1 MSVECNSSQI
11 FFVARFAGVPFL
23 CDESA
28 YDSCAS
34 KVPNPLI
41 RSSPIR
47 QGWRVRLDASLPTSC
62 RLITTAAS
70 VQAAAAA
77 GTPILSSVLQ
87 RLTEMFKLQ

>member
-1 MSVECNSSQI
+1 MSVECNSSQTSLS
-11 FFVARFAGVPFL
+11 AYRLP
-23 CDESA
+23 A

-62 RLITTAAS
+62 RLFTTAAS